1 MTQPVLTIDQLHQT
15 FEKGTINE
23 NHVLKGIDLTMNHG

>member
-1 MTQPVLTIDQLHQT
+1 MSTVLKIANLHQI

-23 NHVLKGIDLTMNHG
+23 NHVLKGIDLEI